1 MDRRRG
7 FGLYVHWPFCQAK
20 CPYCDFNSHVYSTID
35 HAVWRDAMVSEIR
48 RAATETG
55 SRVLDSIFF
64 GGGTP
69 SLMSPETVSDVI
81 DTAREVWAPSNKIE
95 ITLEAN
101 PTSVEASRFRAF
113 ADAGV
118 NRVSIGVQ
126 SLIDEDLRALG
137 RLHSA
142 DEACAAVKIAQ
153 EIFYRVS
160 FDLIYGRQNQSVQ
173 GWREELSAALRMGAD
188 HLSLYQ
194 LTIEDNTAFGDRLK
208 RGKLRGL
215 PDEDL
220 GADLYDVTQE
230 LSARAGYRSYEVSN
244 HSRPGQESRHN
255 MIYWRSGD
263 WVGIGPGAHGRLTLA
278 GERIATERH
287 LQPKTWLESVSALGS
302 GESIRS
308 VLSGQERTEETLI
321 MGLRLNEGVVLGAWS
336 DEKFKEISTLSEH
349 GLIEMSR
356 GILRTTRSG
365 RLVLNH
371 VLRTLLD

>member
-20 CPYCDFNSHVYSTID
+20 CPYCDFNSHVSSTID
-35 HAVWRDAMVSEIR
+35 HAVWRDALVSEIR

-81 DTAREVWAPSNKIE
+81 DTAREVWAPSNEIE

-142 DEACAAVKIAQ
+142 NEACAAVKIAQ
-153 EIFYRVS
+153 EIFDRVS

-230 LSARAGYRSYEVSN
+230 LTARAGYRSYEVSN

-278 GERIATERH
+278 GERIATESH

-336 DEKFKEISTLSEH
+336 DEKSKEISRLSEI
-349 GLIEMSR
+349 GLIETSR
-356 GILRTTRSG
+356 GALRTTRSG

>member
-20 CPYCDFNSHVYSTID
+20 CPYCDFNSHVSSTID
-35 HAVWRDAMVSEIR
+35 HGVWRDALVSEIR

-81 DTAREVWAPSNKIE
+81 DTAREVWAPSNEIE

-142 DEACAAVKIAQ
+142 AEACAAVKIAQ
-153 EIFYRVS
+153 EIFDRVS

-230 LSARAGYRSYEVSN
+230 LTARAGYRSYEVSN

-278 GERIATERH
+278 GERIATESH

-336 DEKFKEISTLSEH
+336 DEKSKEISRLSEN
-349 GLIEMSR
+349 GLIETSR
-356 GILRTTRSG
+356 GALRTTRSG